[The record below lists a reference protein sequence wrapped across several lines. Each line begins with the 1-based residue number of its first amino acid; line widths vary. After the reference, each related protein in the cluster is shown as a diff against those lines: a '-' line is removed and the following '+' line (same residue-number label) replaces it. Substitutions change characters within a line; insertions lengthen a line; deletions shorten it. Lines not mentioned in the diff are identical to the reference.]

1 MSRHQRDRPLDG
13 RAGVGKI
20 LPGRVF
26 ERTQGCWNCKHFD
39 NEEKSRNFWELAK
52 QRDLATAKV
61 LAQADPRGESAPK
74 VIAIRKTVREAG
86 AAIASGAFGICLN
99 NGVQSDFVENTH
111 LCAGWS
117 GRTGASLARAGS
129 GPDTLPDELKDK
141 VDP

>member
-1 MSRHQRDRPLDG
+1 
-13 RAGVGKI
+13 
-20 LPGRVF
+20 VF